1 MPVFT
6 TREDT
11 EVDKTTTRNRV
22 RAVTDPGVRVRQM
35 DDDADLELRSAS
47 APRKDSP
54 CGVL

>member
-1 MPVFT
+1 LLVFT
-6 TREDT
+6 TKEDT

-35 DDDADLELRSAS
+35 DDADLELRSAS